1 MNLVPQS
8 PGFPLGR
15 ELADEERLHLVQDF
29 ILSERVQV
37 KSLQETVAFLA
48 SSPIFLI
55 SFSLLICEVGIM
67 FENADNYSNVPEKV
81 SVPNGTALHTEAS
94 VDAVPEAL
102 PSGHLGHVIL

>member
-1 MNLVPQS
+1 
-8 PGFPLGR
+8 
-15 ELADEERLHLVQDF
+15 
-29 ILSERVQV
+29 
-37 KSLQETVAFLA
+37 
-48 SSPIFLI
+48 
-55 SFSLLICEVGIM
+55 M